1 VRVGEAGALVE
12 TGIERRG
19 CKGEKNA
26 GRGLGGAVETVAA
39 EPAEV
44 ALGEAAT
51 AAGRLEDLVELLEVG
66 SLERA
71 VGFVSVNG
79 H

>member
-1 VRVGEAGALVE
+1 M
-12 TGIERRG
+12 
-19 CKGEKNA
+19 
-26 GRGLGGAVETVAA
+26 ETVAA